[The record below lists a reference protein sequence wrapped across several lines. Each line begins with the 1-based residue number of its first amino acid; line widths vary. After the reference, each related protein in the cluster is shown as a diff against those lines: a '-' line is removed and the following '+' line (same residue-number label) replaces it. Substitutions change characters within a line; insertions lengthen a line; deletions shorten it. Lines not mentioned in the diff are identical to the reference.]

1 VGGSIKQKILIKY
14 SWKPLCKIVT
24 VVEPFRS
31 HFSVYCIVRP
41 LTLLQDEYLK
51 AMPDLSR
58 INKRLQRSIASLED
72 VVRVYQVVLK
82 VCHNDIYIYKRP
94 PEFHRQLPGM
104 IESLEAIEDVG
115 YTDLVEETYLK
126 VFKVVLFLSYIA
138 NNY

>member
-1 VGGSIKQKILIKY
+1 MS
-14 SWKPLCKIVT
+14 KIVT

-31 HFSVYCIVRP
+31 HFSVDCIVRP

-58 INKRLQRSIASLED
+58 INKRFQRSIASLED

-82 VCHNDIYIYKRP
+82 VCHNNIYIYKRP
-94 PEFHRQLPGM
+94 SEFRQLPGM
-104 IESLEAIEDVG
+104 VESIEAIQDFG
-115 YTDLVEETYLK
+115 DTNLVEETYLK
-126 VFKVVLFLSYIA
+126 VFKVVWFLLYIA

>member
-1 VGGSIKQKILIKY
+1 MS
-14 SWKPLCKIVT
+14 KIVT

-31 HFSVYCIVRP
+31 HVPLDCIVRP

-82 VCHNDIYIYKRP
+82 VCHNNIYIYRRP
-94 PEFHRQLPGM
+94 IEFHRQLPGM
-104 IESLEAIEDVG
+104 VESLEAIQDVG

-126 VFKVVLFLSYIA
+126 VFKVIWFPSYIT
-138 NNY
+138 NSY

>member
-1 VGGSIKQKILIKY
+1 M
-14 SWKPLCKIVT
+14 CKIAT

-31 HFSVYCIVRP
+31 HFSVDCFVRP

-58 INKRLQRSIASLED
+58 INKRFQRSIASLED

-82 VCHNDIYIYKRP
+82 VRLNDICIYKRP
-94 PEFHRQLPGM
+94 PESHRQLPGM
-104 IESLEAIEDVG
+104 VESLEAIQDFG

-126 VFKVVLFLSYIA
+126 VFKVSWFPSYTA
-138 NNY
+138 NTY

>member
-1 VGGSIKQKILIKY
+1 M
-14 SWKPLCKIVT
+14 CKIAT

-31 HFSVYCIVRP
+31 HFSVDCIVRA

-82 VCHNDIYIYKRP
+82 VRHI
-94 PEFHRQLPGM
+94 
-104 IESLEAIEDVG
+104 
-115 YTDLVEETYLK
+115 
-126 VFKVVLFLSYIA
+126 
-138 NNY
+138 

>member
-1 VGGSIKQKILIKY
+1 M
-14 SWKPLCKIVT
+14 CKIAT

-31 HFSVYCIVRP
+31 QSSVDCIVRS

-51 AMPDLSR
+51 ALPDLSR

-82 VCHNDIYIYKRP
+82 VCHNNIYIYKRP
-94 PEFHRQLPGM
+94 SEFRQLPGM
-104 IESLEAIEDVG
+104 VESIEAIQDFG
-115 YTDLVEETYLK
+115 DTNLVEETYLK
-126 VFKVVLFLSYIA
+126 VFKVVWFLLYIA